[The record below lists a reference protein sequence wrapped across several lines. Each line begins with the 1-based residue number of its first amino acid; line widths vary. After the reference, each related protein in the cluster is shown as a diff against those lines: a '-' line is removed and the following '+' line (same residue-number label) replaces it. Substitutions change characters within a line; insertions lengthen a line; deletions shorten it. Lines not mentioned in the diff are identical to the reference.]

1 MFLFEIVVDCPEDAE
16 LPVFYNQVQ
25 DGPEAFSSVEVIC
38 ATALLP
44 GIHGEQ
50 LQGVLWGQRCFLLHL
65 PFILVRRVGMSGDL
79 GKAEEPSV
87 SPGLLGLQQRQLGY
101 DTELGRGRP

>member
-1 MFLFEIVVDCPEDAE
+1 MGPELVQKDVPDCLILKVVIDCPEDAE

-25 DGPEAFSSVEVIC
+25 DGPEAFSNVKVIC

-50 LQGVLWGQRCFLLHL
+50 LQGVLWG
-65 PFILVRRVGMSGDL
+65 
-79 GKAEEPSV
+79 
-87 SPGLLGLQQRQLGY
+87 
-101 DTELGRGRP
+101 